1 MYKKLTSPDVTMVT
15 PDVTMVTAEE
25 LQGVELVPADK
36 RWGLL
41 PSQLTAVLETMRTE
55 EQLLKVGFVVSC
67 VLLPNNT
74 HISLV
79 SLFVE
84 DIQLLFLKLTVF

>member
-1 MYKKLTSPDVTMVT
+1 MYKKITSPDVTMVT
-15 PDVTMVTAEE
+15 PHVTMVTAEE

-41 PSQLTAVLETMRTE
+41 PSQVSAVLEAMRTE
-55 EQLLKVGFVVSC
+55 EQLLKVGFVVSY

-74 HISLV
+74 CISLV